1 MSKLKNLL
9 TVDGLKQTFVVVAQ
23 RFPFPFVFAT
33 ALVVWLIYWVFQA
46 HGSDDHLIG
55 SVCWALCEGFLLT
68 LAINVFFEF
77 SDNKHLLRPV
87 ILTAVGLVC
96 ADLVVLL
103 MRNDIGVAE
112 SIGRSALVSALT
124 VAIFFLPVV
133 RGYSRKQL
141 WVYTVRQFTI
151 FGTAVLISIVLCIA
165 ITIIFGTIRLLFS
178 DFSERPFV
186 STLLIFGLWVPTVYY
201 LSQIPKRRWIVN
213 KSLPEK
219 SPVGAFCKNVL
230 LPIVLIYA
238 TILYIYLIKIIAQWE
253 LPQTSVTWMVTG
265 LMIVSLVMLYGLQRY
280 AFGNARSQKGEL
292 LWGLTRRWL
301 PVVLLPLLMLMTVGL
316 VYRLREY
323 GITATRLY
331 VIIFNIWAYSVIIY
345 MLVRKNAN
353 LNNIA
358 ATFAAAFLLV
368 SVIPGLNITSVS
380 NSVIRSHIFNKL
392 RQNGIEQF
400 PIDYAQARQ
409 TLASMSK
416 KDANNLASQIE
427 YLDSWHDHSLVS
439 DIITS
444 DNKIYA
450 YNILPPGFAD
460 TSNETATYRFQ
471 IDYSGPVDIVEGYK
485 NVEFISS
492 YATSP
497 GDKKDGLYEFN
508 LEGDY
513 RVSINVDSIN
523 NVGGGNKP
531 LQTLAVSA
539 EGDTAAIV
547 FTELRVNTEANND
560 SENEVEI
567 TYSEFYLFRN

>member
-9 TVDGLKQTFVVVAQ
+9 TVDGLKQTFVVVSQ

-33 ALVVWLIYWVFQA
+33 GLVVWLIYWVYQT
-46 HGSDDHLIG
+46 HGADDHVIG
-55 SVCWALCEGFLLT
+55 SVCWALCEGYLLT
-68 LAINVFFEF
+68 LAINIFFEF
-77 SDNKHLLRPV
+77 SDKKHLLRPI

-96 ADLVVLL
+96 ADLVILL

-141 WVYTVRQFTI
+141 WAYTIRQFTI
-151 FGTAVLISIVLCIA
+151 FGTAVLIGIVLCIA
-165 ITIIFGTIRLLFS
+165 ITIINVTIRLLFS
-178 DFSERPFV
+178 DYSERPFI
-186 STLLIFGLWVPTVYY
+186 STLLIFGLWVPTIYY
-201 LSQIPKRRWIVN
+201 LSQIPKRRWVIN

-219 SPVGAFCKNVL
+219 SAVGAFCKNVL

-238 TILYIYLIKIIAQWE
+238 TILYVYMIKIIAQWE

-280 AFGNARSQKGEL
+280 AFGNSRSQKGEL
-292 LWGLTRRWL
+292 LWSLTRRWL
-301 PVVLLPLLMLMTVGL
+301 PVVILPLLMLMTVGL

-345 MLVRKNAN
+345 MLAKRDAN

-380 NSVIRSHIFNKL
+380 NSVIRSHIFNKF
-392 RQNGIEQF
+392 RANGIEHF
-400 PIDYAQARQ
+400 PINYAQARQ
-409 TLASMSK
+409 ALSSMTK
-416 KDANNLASQIE
+416 KEANNLASQIE
-427 YLDSWHDHSLVS
+427 YLDSWRDHSLVR

-444 DNKIYA
+444 DDKVYA
-450 YNILPPGFAD
+450 YNILPPRFAD
-460 TSNETATYRFQ
+460 TPNETATYRFRL
-471 IDYSGPVDIVEGYK
+471 DYSGPVDIVEGYK
-485 NVEFISS
+485 NVEYFSS
-492 YATSP
+492 YKTLP
-497 GDKKDGLYEFN
+497 GDKKDGLYDFN

-523 NVGGGNKP
+523 NVGGGSKP

-539 EGDTAAIV
+539 VGDTVTIV
-547 FTELRVNTEANND
+547 FTELSVNTEVNND
-560 SENEVEI
+560 SDNKVKI
-567 TYSEFYLFRN
+567 TYAEFYLFRN